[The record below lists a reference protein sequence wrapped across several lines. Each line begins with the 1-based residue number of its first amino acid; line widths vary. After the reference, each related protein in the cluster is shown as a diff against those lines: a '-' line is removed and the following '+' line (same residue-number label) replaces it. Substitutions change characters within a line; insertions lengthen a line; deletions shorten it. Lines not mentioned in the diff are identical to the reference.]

1 MTIRLLPDSLVN
13 QIAAG
18 EVVSRPAAVVKEL
31 IENALDANA
40 RHIDVV
46 TEGGGAKLI
55 RVSDDGC
62 GIARDELALA
72 LTRHATSKI
81 GSLNDLDHIRS
92 MGFRGEALPS
102 IAAVSRLRLFSRT
115 PDADAGSEIVV
126 DNGNFGATVW
136 KQGAVGSVVE
146 ARELFFAIPA
156 RRKFLR
162 SERTENAQIEE
173 ALRALA
179 LARPSVGVAWIRDG
193 QSVLKLEPA
202 EEKPSTRIA
211 SVLGPAF
218 LSSALEIAAS
228 ASGLE
233 LRGWVGLPTVARAQ
247 TDRQFFFVNDRPVRD
262 RVVAHAV
269 RQAFADVLFHGRH
282 PAFVLYLDIDPGE
295 VDVNVHPAKSEVRF
309 RQSRAVHD
317 FLFRSLHGA
326 LAQTRPQP
334 LSLPSGQ
341 DAGSEPAE
349 QGGLRM
355 PWPQWFPL
363 QQTEAHRVRVSELQA
378 SWGGLYDRERTTG
391 VAASNSDRVRDPFRP
406 GLPHDRPRAAPAH
419 TSSPPLGFALA
430 QLHGIYVLAENAQG
444 LVLIDMHAAHERV
457 TFEAMKAQRDA
468 GSIPTQRLLV
478 PLRLGVSSAEADA
491 AERFAEANLAVGIE
505 LARSGPREVSV
516 HAISALLAEGDT
528 TRLVQDLLGELTQ
541 ESGDPH
547 WLLRQQDALLANIAC
562 RAAVRAHR
570 TLSLPEMNAL
580 LRDME
585 RTDRSDQCNHGRPTW
600 VQLGIDDLDRL
611 FLRGR

>member
-31 IENALDANA
+31 IENSLDANGNQ
-40 RHIDVV
+40 IDVV
-46 TEGGGAKLI
+46 TDGGGAKLI

-62 GIARDELALA
+62 GIPRNELTLA

-81 GSLNDLDHIRS
+81 GSLNDLDSIRS

-102 IAAVSRLRLFSRT
+102 IAAVSRLRLASRT
-115 PDADAGSEIVV
+115 RDADVGSEIVV
-126 DNGNFGATVW
+126 DNGSFGEVVW

-179 LARPSVGVAWIRDG
+179 LARPSVGLSWIRDG
-193 QSVLKLEPA
+193 QSVLELEPA
-202 EEKPSTRIA
+202 EKKPSTRIA

-218 LSSALEIAAS
+218 LSSALEISAS

-247 TDRQFFFVNDRPVRD
+247 ADRQFFFVNDRPVRD

-282 PAFVLYLDIDPGE
+282 PVFVLYLDIDPRE

-334 LSLPSGQ
+334 APFPSVQ
-341 DAGSEPAE
+341 DADSGSAE
-349 QGGLRM
+349 QGDLRM
-355 PWPQWFPL
+355 PWPQAFPL
-363 QQTEAHRVRVSELQA
+363 RQTEAHRGQVSELHS
-378 SWGGLYDRERTTG
+378 SWGGLYDHTRSTA
-391 VAASNSDRVRDPFRP
+391 VAASISDRVRDPFRP
-406 GLPHDRPRAAPAH
+406 GLPHDRPRPAPAQA
-419 TSSPPLGFALA
+419 SSPPLGFALA

-478 PLRLGVSSAEADA
+478 PLRLEVSAAEADA

-528 TRLVQDLLGELTQ
+528 ARLVLDLLGELTQ

-585 RTDRSDQCNHGRPTW
+585 RTDRSDQCNHGRPT
-600 VQLGIDDLDRL
+600 
-611 FLRGR
+611 